1 MYSTSDPDICR
12 TSDGLPCVMWEYGKK
27 LRGNLISDWEDEDD
41 DGDDGQNEDLDHSF
55 EEIASD
61 QDPCDLELVDDE
73 GNMRLFQKRT
83 LCWFLEEQTRK
94 MSSDR
99 ILRVRQ
105 LMSFPDSRKLVV
117 KSVEKRPIVR
127 IGDWCI
133 FKTLPGPQREYLF
146 LLGRDLQFNSFADSK
161 QKSIYEWQ
169 SSSEKKK

>member
-1 MYSTSDPDICR
+1 
-12 TSDGLPCVMWEYGKK
+12 
-27 LRGNLISDWEDEDD
+27 
-41 DGDDGQNEDLDHSF
+41 
-55 EEIASD
+55 
-61 QDPCDLELVDDE
+61 
-73 GNMRLFQKRT
+73 
-83 LCWFLEEQTRK
+83 

-169 SSSEKKK
+169 SSSEKKNDEIGVNCTWYTFEGQVKGSRKISTIGKKLAVIVHRFHPCKTYVCSLPPPTIPSCQMISYPDNVVCDVTPFLSKVK